1 MYFCN
6 LCVSL
11 PPWIFM
17 QRILHSLP
25 EMLNGSSYVLF
36 GALVLPSSN
45 QLVSKVDVIFSICM
59 PRP

>member
-11 PPWIFM
+11 SPWIFM
-17 QRILHSLP
+17 ERMLHSLP
-25 EMLNGSSYVLF
+25 EMLNGSSYVLL

-45 QLVSKVDVIFSICM
+45 KLVSKVEVIFSICM